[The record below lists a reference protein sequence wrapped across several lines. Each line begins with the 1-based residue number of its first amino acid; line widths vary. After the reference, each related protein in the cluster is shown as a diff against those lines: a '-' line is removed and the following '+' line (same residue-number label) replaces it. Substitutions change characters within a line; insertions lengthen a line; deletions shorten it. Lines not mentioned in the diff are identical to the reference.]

1 MKWIVKEGEISTSCG
16 PNVTGWTTTVVHPI
30 KTNSPIRPK
39 VDTAHEKKLNIKT
52 NKQTAQLKKVDRRS
66 K

>member
-16 PNVTGWTTTVVHPI
+16 LNVTGWTTTVVHPI

-39 VDTAHEKKLNIKT
+39 INVDTAHEKKLNIKT
-52 NKQTAQLKKVDRRS
+52 NKQTAQ
-66 K
+66 